1 MWLNNKSSAASV
13 CLREF
18 SWAVTTR
25 LIGCRWLPYISW
37 RLVTHLSGD
46 QLLETMDMQEELK
59 YLQVDRSLVTDPA
72 KQADW
77 ASKKLVW
84 VPNEEHGFVEASIK
98 GEKNEEYVVEIKDT
112 NKQMRV
118 YKDDV
123 QKMNPP
129 KFSKVEDMAELTCL
143 NEASVLHNLKE
154 RYYAG
159 MIYVRFLHFFIVQLF
174 FDNKSEY
181 LSCEFLPA
189 F

>member
-1 MWLNNKSSAASV
+1 
-13 CLREF
+13 
-18 SWAVTTR
+18 
-25 LIGCRWLPYISW
+25 
-37 RLVTHLSGD
+37 
-46 QLLETMDMQEELK
+46 MQEELK

-98 GEKNEEYVVEIKDT
+98 GEKNDEYVVEIKDT

-129 KFSKVEDMAELTCL
+129 KYSKVEDMAELTCL

-159 MIYVRFLHFFIVQLF
+159 MIYVSMGQ
-174 FDNKSEY
+174 FDQFSSHHRLDGTVTVGRYCICAAFY
-181 LSCEFLPA
+181 LARQP
-189 F
+189 

>member
-1 MWLNNKSSAASV
+1 MADLK
-13 CLREF
+13 
-18 SWAVTTR
+18 
-25 LIGCRWLPYISW
+25 
-37 RLVTHLSGD
+37 
-46 QLLETMDMQEELK
+46 EELK
-59 YLQVDRSLVTDPA
+59 YLVVDRSLVNDPA

-98 GEKNEEYVVEIKDT
+98 GEKNEEYIVEIRDT

-159 MIYVRFLHFFIVQLF
+159 MIYVSHTSILVTFLFPQYFFLYSTVHTCVQF
-174 FDNKSEY
+174 NGKFY
-181 LSCEFLPA
+181 
-189 F
+189 

>member
-1 MWLNNKSSAASV
+1 MAGL
-13 CLREF
+13 
-18 SWAVTTR
+18 
-25 LIGCRWLPYISW
+25 
-37 RLVTHLSGD
+37 
-46 QLLETMDMQEELK
+46 QEELK
-59 YLQVDRSLVTDPA
+59 YLQVDRSLISDPA

-98 GEKNEEYVVEIKDT
+98 GEKNEEYIVEIKDT

-159 MIYVRFLHFFIVQLF
+159 MIYVSRHIVYFLIYIWLILLCHSKQVSLF
-174 FDNKSEY
+174 Y
-181 LSCEFLPA
+181 L
-189 F
+189 